1 MANEPT
7 TEPIRTPKSRPGT
20 WVEPELIFIR
30 AGRFTMGSDKTRD
43 PQAFDRELPQHQVYV
58 GNFYIAKYPVTNAE
72 YKRFVDTTGHREP
85 YHWQSEDHELFRG
98 ADQPVVCV
106 NWRDANAY
114 CQWLSRMTGKSYRLP
129 TEAEWE
135 KAARGPDRQIYP
147 WGNQWDAKRCNTPEG
162 GPARTTPVAQYSPQG
177 DSPYGVADMA
187 GNVWEWTRS
196 LYGGYPYDPKDGRED
211 PVASGAR
218 TLRGGSWL
226 TPPRGARVSFRGD
239 SLPDDFLDLIGFRV
253 CVAAQEE

>member
-147 WGNQWDAKRCNTPEG
+147 WGNPRGRPSQDDAG
-162 GPARTTPVAQYSPQG
+162 GPVFA
-177 DSPYGVADMA
+177 A
-187 GNVWEWTRS
+187 G
-196 LYGGYPYDPKDGRED
+196 G
-211 PVASGAR
+211 
-218 TLRGGSWL
+218 
-226 TPPRGARVSFRGD
+226 
-239 SLPDDFLDLIGFRV
+239 
-253 CVAAQEE
+253 